1 MTAIAEFWRARSA
14 REQALLA
21 ALAVMALAAIWYFA
35 AVGPLLDRAETNKQR
50 RDAETELL
58 EQLDR
63 VGSRIAALP
72 SPRPRSDASLLL
84 LVNRSIRDT
93 GLGGFLEEGAADGE
107 TRVRLRLLDAPFP
120 QVSAWLAGLAVQE
133 GIRTVS
139 ADIERGSAPG
149 VTHVSLVL
157 ERRNGGKT

>member
-1 MTAIAEFWRARSA
+1 MVAIAEFWRERSA

-35 AVGPLLDRAETNKQR
+35 AVVPLLDRAETYEQAR
-50 RDAETELL
+50 ATETALL
-58 EQLDR
+58 ERLDR

-72 SPRPRSDASLLL
+72 APRPRSDASLLL
-84 LVNRSIRDT
+84 LVNRSVRDA
-93 GLGGFLEEGAADGE
+93 GLGRFLEEGAADGE
-107 TRVRLRLLDAPFP
+107 TRVRLRLRDAPFP

-133 GIRTVS
+133 GLRTVS

-149 VTHVSLVL
+149 VTQVSLSL
-157 ERRNGGKT
+157 ERSD

>member
-1 MTAIAEFWRARSA
+1 MIAVAEFWRGRSA

-21 ALAVMALAAIWYFA
+21 ALAALTLAAIWYFA
-35 AVGPLLDRAETNKQR
+35 AVAPLLDWAETSKQR
-50 RDAETELL
+50 REAETALL
-58 EQLDR
+58 ERLDR
-63 VGSRIAALP
+63 VGSRMTALP
-72 SPRPRSDASLLL
+72 PPRARTDASLLL
-84 LVNRSIRDT
+84 LVNRSVSDA

-139 ADIERGSAPG
+139 ADIERGSSPG
-149 VTHVSLVL
+149 VTQVSLVL
-157 ERRNGGKT
+157 ERND

>member
-1 MTAIAEFWRARSA
+1 MTAIAEFWRVRSA

-35 AVGPLLDRAETNKQR
+35 AVAPLLDRAESYKQR
-50 RDAETELL
+50 RAAETALL
-58 EQLDR
+58 ERLER
-63 VGSRIAALP
+63 VGGRMAALP
-72 SPRPRSDASLLL
+72 APRPRSDASLLL
-84 LVNRSIRDT
+84 LVNRSVRDA
-93 GLGGFLEEGAADGE
+93 GLGGFLEDGAADGE
-107 TRVRLRLLDAPFP
+107 TRVRLRLRDAPFP

-149 VTHVSLVL
+149 ITQVSLVL
-157 ERRNGGKT
+157 ERRD